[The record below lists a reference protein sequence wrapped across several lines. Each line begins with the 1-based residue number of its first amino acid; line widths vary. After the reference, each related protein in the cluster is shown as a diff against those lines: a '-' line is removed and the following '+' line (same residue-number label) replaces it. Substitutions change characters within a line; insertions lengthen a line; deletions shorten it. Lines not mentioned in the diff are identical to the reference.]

1 MCENITG
8 KASQLRKKEIK
19 KIKYKTCDPSTGL
32 AEYFVYVEGRK
43 KGSWLSEKNIDLASL
58 TLHQSSSIKENIS
71 KIRLKIV
78 AKEEKEKDIIILE
91 KEKQHRLQKEEQ
103 LRLRKAKEMKLQKE
117 ERLRLQ
123 IEEKQVRIRKVVK
136 MRFLKEEYSRLQT
149 EEKN

>member
-32 AEYFVYVEGRK
+32 AEYFVYVEGRN
-43 KGSWLSEKNIDLASL
+43 WLSEKNVDLTSL
-58 TLHQSSSIKENIS
+58 ALHQSSRIEENIS

-78 AKEEKEKDIIILE
+78 AKEEKEKDLIILE

-103 LRLRKAKEMKLQKE
+103 LRLRKAKEMKLQK
-117 ERLRLQ
+117 
-123 IEEKQVRIRKVVK
+123 
-136 MRFLKEEYSRLQT
+136 
-149 EEKN
+149 

>member
-8 KASQLRKKEIK
+8 KASQLIKKEIK
-19 KIKYKTCDPSTGL
+19 KIKYKTCDPSTTGL
-32 AEYFVYVEGRK
+32 AEYFVYVEGKKKVLGFLRK
-43 KGSWLSEKNIDLASL
+43 MQI
-58 TLHQSSSIKENIS
+58 LHHSHFINPVV
-71 KIRLKIV
+71 LK
-78 AKEEKEKDIIILE
+78 KTYQTFYLIILE

-103 LRLRKAKEMKLQKE
+103 LRLRKAKETKLQKE

-136 MRFLKEEYSRLQT
+136 MRFLNEEHSRLQI